1 MHVFKDI
8 RKLKYIVQLL
18 LIFLVLAFKVEKVN

>member
-8 RKLKYIVQLL
+8 RKLKYIVEL
-18 LIFLVLAFKVEKVN
+18 LIFLVLALKVEKVN

>member
-8 RKLKYIVQLL
+8 RKLKYIVELL
-18 LIFLVLAFKVEKVN
+18 LIFLVLALKVEKVN

>member
-8 RKLKYIVQLL
+8 RKLKYIVELL